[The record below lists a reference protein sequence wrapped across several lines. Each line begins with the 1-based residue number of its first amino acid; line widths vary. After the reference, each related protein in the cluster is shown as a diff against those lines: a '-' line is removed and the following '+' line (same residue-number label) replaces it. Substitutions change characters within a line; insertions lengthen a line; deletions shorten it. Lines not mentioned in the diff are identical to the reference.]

1 MNIAEIQFALDK
13 HGFRLIDKLENG
25 ELLVR
30 EKTPQEKMRH
40 KDGIEE
46 EDFYRAWNAGQV
58 RRVSDGQIMNP
69 QIKDAPSQRPWVGL
83 TDGEVQFYIK
93 KHSKLVNAGY
103 DKMTDTNLVAK
114 TFDSTSFYK
123 EVSTVLKERNT

>member
-30 EKTPQEKMRH
+30 EKTPQEKMKH

-83 TDGEVQFYIK
+83 TTEEIMEIIGVKSSDSDWNVIGVHKWIHAIEA
-93 KHSKLVNAGY
+93 KLKGKNY
-103 DKMTDTNLVAK
+103 D
-114 TFDSTSFYK
+114 
-123 EVSTVLKERNT
+123 

>member
-13 HGFRLIDKLENG
+13 HGFRLIDKLPNG

-30 EKTPQEKMRH
+30 EKTPQENIKH

-69 QIKDAPSQRPWVGL
+69 QIKDAPPQRPWVGL
-83 TDGEVQFYIK
+83 TPEEVQFYAL
-93 KHSKLVNAGY
+93 KHRQLVNAHY
-103 DKMTDTNLVAK
+103 DAASDTSIITAEFEAIV
-114 TFDSTSFYK
+114 FYDSIEAALRSK
-123 EVSTVLKERNT
+123 NT

>member
-83 TDGEVQFYIK
+83 TEFQFAEIYNK
-93 KHSKLVNAGY
+93 WNDSNGSTPWGLNQALEAKLRKLN
-103 DKMTDTNLVAK
+103 K
-114 TFDSTSFYK
+114 
-123 EVSTVLKERNT
+123 

>member
-30 EKTPQEKMRH
+30 EKTPQEKMKH

-46 EDFYRAWNAGQV
+46 EEFYRAWNAGQV

-83 TDGEVQFYIK
+83 TDGEIREI
-93 KHSKLVNAGY
+93 HSASAGK
-103 DKMTDTNLVAK
+103 DVGFVTGLTEAK
-114 TFDSTSFYK
+114 
-123 EVSTVLKERNT
+123 LKELNT

>member
-30 EKTPQEKMRH
+30 EKTPQENVKH

-83 TDGEVQFYIK
+83 TPEEVQFIYADSGYNDI
-93 KHSKLVNAGY
+93 HMFANAIEA
-103 DKMTDTNLVAK
+103 T
-114 TFDSTSFYK
+114 
-123 EVSTVLKERNT
+123 LKEKNT

>member
-13 HGFRLIDKLENG
+13 HGYRLIDKLPNG

-30 EKTPQEKMRH
+30 EKTPQENMKH

-46 EDFYRAWNAGQV
+46 EEFYRAWNAGQV

-69 QIKDAPSQRPWVGL
+69 QIKDAPSQRQWVGL
-83 TDGEVQFYIK
+83 TTEEIMEIIGVKSSDSDWNVIGVHKWIHAIEA
-93 KHSKLVNAGY
+93 KLKGKNY
-103 DKMTDTNLVAK
+103 D
-114 TFDSTSFYK
+114 
-123 EVSTVLKERNT
+123 

>member
-13 HGFRLIDKLENG
+13 HGLRLIDKLPNG

-30 EKTPQEKMRH
+30 EKTPQENMKH

-46 EDFYRAWNAGQV
+46 EEFYRAWNAGQV

-83 TDGEVQFYIK
+83 TDE
-93 KHSKLVNAGY
+93 
-103 DKMTDTNLVAK
+103 
-114 TFDSTSFYK
+114 
-123 EVSTVLKERNT
+123 ERNKLWQDVIKWGDPSHDDVDLMKAIEATLKRKNYD

>member
-1 MNIAEIQFALDK
+1 M
-13 HGFRLIDKLENG
+13 
-25 ELLVR
+25 R

>member
-13 HGFRLIDKLENG
+13 HGLKLIDKLENG

-58 RRVSDGQIMNP
+58 TRV
-69 QIKDAPSQRPWVGL
+69 KDVPPATQREWVGL
-83 TDGEVQFYIK
+83 TEEDFSAI
-93 KHSKLVNAGY
+93 
-103 DKMTDTNLVAK
+103 NLSCLTKFQAVMSAE
-114 TFDSTSFYK
+114 SI
-123 EVSTVLKERNT
+123 LKERNHG